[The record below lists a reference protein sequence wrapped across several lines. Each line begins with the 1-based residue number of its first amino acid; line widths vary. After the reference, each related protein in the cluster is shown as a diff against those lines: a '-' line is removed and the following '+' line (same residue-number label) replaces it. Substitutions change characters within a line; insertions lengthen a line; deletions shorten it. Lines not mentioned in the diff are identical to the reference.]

1 MVGNPHLPT
10 VLIMNTAKF
19 PVALLLAGILCTC
32 TAFSQTAYM
41 FRMTLRGT
49 CYQTNTTGVVVAT
62 PVTEQTLLQDA
73 AAAGGVDWHN
83 LALVYHVQG
92 SGFGDTIDV
101 VDATSGAVDTTLYGL
116 FFGDNTVQD
125 LGRTA
130 LTNSP
135 GNEVRRLDYIYTS
148 QNSHSMGACFT
159 TKRCQ
164 TDNNGNVRATFNG
177 QMQWVVNPVG
187 STGTKLYTASFT
199 TTRPFSGSP

>member
-1 MVGNPHLPT
+1 
-10 VLIMNTAKF
+10 MNTARF
-19 PVALLLAGILCTC
+19 SSAILLASVLFTS
-32 TAFSQTAYM
+32 TALAQSSFLFKIT
-41 FRMTLRGT
+41 FRGT

-62 PVTEQTLLQDA
+62 PVTEQTLLQNA
-73 AAAGGVDWHN
+73 ATSGGVDWHT

-92 SGFGDTIDV
+92 SSFGDTIDV
-101 VDATSGAVDTTLYGL
+101 VDATTGAVATTLYGL

-135 GNEVRRLDYIYTS
+135 GTEVRRLDYIYTS

-159 TKRCQ
+159 TKRYQ
-164 TDNNGNVRATFNG
+164 TDRNGNGRATIEG

-187 STGTKLYTASFT
+187 DAGTKLYTASFI
-199 TTRPFSGSP
+199 TTRPFVASP